1 MSEADFQLI
10 LSRQLPDAE
19 KRQRA
24 DYIIPSVFDAR
35 VAPAVAEAARAAAIA
50 AGVMVLAVM
59 VMASMLFTS
68 TYFTFRDCFTP
79 TETGSGEA

>member
-1 MSEADFQLI
+1 MLSAVLIVSLGEA
-10 LSRQLPDAE
+10 
-19 KRQRA
+19 
-24 DYIIPSVFDAR
+24 
-35 VAPAVAEAARAAAIA
+35 AAAIA

-79 TETGSGEA
+79 TETSNVEA